1 MTILLA
7 GCLRAL
13 LSCSVLLVL
22 VGSAAAANTAV
33 TVDQR
38 VRGNLN
44 APVTMIEYSD
54 FTCGFCLKF
63 FKETWPRLQARY
75 VDTGKVRFLYK
86 DYPRADQGPG
96 LAAAVAARCAGDQG
110 AYWPMHDRLF
120 AEGARLD
127 QDHFLRHAKAI
138 GLDQTGFSQCLRDGR
153 HVRAIFEDRQE
164 ANSWGFRGTPGFVI
178 MRSAQQPT
186 AKDPAVAIPG
196 AFPFESFAEEI
207 DRLLAERETR
217 PAESKQ

>member
-1 MTILLA
+1 MTTPLA
-7 GCLRAL
+7 GYLYAL
-13 LSCSVLLVL
+13 FLCSLLLVRAGP
-22 VGSAAAANTAV
+22 VTAGNTSVA
-33 TVDQR
+33 VDQR
-38 VRGNLN
+38 VRGNLD
-44 APVTMIEYSD
+44 APVTMVEYSD

-120 AEGARLD
+120 AERARLD
-127 QDHFLRHAKAI
+127 QDLFLQYAKTL
-138 GLDQTGFSQCLRDGR
+138 GLDQAGFSRCLRDGR
-153 HVRAIFEDRQE
+153 HVQAIFQDRQE

-178 MRSAQQPT
+178 MRSSHQPT
-186 AKDPAVAIPG
+186 AQEPAVAIPG

-207 DRLLAERETR
+207 DRLLEVPDAGA
-217 PAESKQ
+217 PKSKR

>member
-1 MTILLA
+1 MTILLV
-7 GCLRAL
+7 GYLRGL
-13 LSCSVLLVL
+13 LSCSLLLVFTGH
-22 VGSAAAANTAV
+22 VAAANTSV

-38 VRGNLN
+38 VRGQLD

-54 FTCGFCLKF
+54 FTCGYCLKF
-63 FKETWPRLQARY
+63 FKETWPRIQSRY
-75 VDTGKVRFLYK
+75 VETGKVRFLYK

-96 LAAAVAARCAGDQG
+96 LDAAVAARCAGDQG

-120 AEGARLD
+120 AERARLD
-127 QDHFLRHAKAI
+127 QELFLQHAKAI

-153 HVRAIFEDRQE
+153 HVRAIFQDRQE

-186 AKDPAVAIPG
+186 TKDPAIAIPG

-207 DRLLAERETR
+207 DRLLEGSGRSATK
-217 PAESKQ
+217 SK